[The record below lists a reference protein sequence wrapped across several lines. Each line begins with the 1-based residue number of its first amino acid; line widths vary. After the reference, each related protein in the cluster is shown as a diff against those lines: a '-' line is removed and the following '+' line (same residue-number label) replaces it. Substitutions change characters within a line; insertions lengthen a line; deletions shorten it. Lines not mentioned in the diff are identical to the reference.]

1 MNSATTFP
9 LVVIVGPTAS
19 GKSALAL
26 DIAQR
31 FDGELVCA
39 DSRTIYRGMDIGTAK
54 PTTED
59 RELIPHHGLDIVYPN
74 QIFTAADFKTL
85 AERAIDD
92 ISSRGKI
99 PVMVGGSGLY
109 VDSVIFDFAF
119 RGAANT
125 ELRKELEGASVEQI
139 QEVLKER
146 DIPLPSNER
155 NPRHL
160 IRALESGGVVPLRNG
175 LRKNTLVVGLDI
187 SPETLV
193 SRINHR
199 VDRMLEQGLQQ
210 EVEKLSDRYGW
221 DAPGMQSIGYREW
234 REYFDGSSDIGDIQ
248 DRIKIATRQ
257 YAKRQ
262 RTWYRRN
269 ECIQWHGDYS
279 SAVDTITTLLNKT
292 A

>member
-1 MNSATTFP
+1 MKSATLP
-9 LVVIVGPTAS
+9 LIVIIGPTAS
-19 GKSALAL
+19 GKSALAF
-26 DIAQR
+26 DIAR
-31 FDGELVCA
+31 HFDGELVCA

-54 PTTED
+54 PTAED
-59 RELIPHHGLDIVYPN
+59 REIIPHHGLDVVYPD
-74 QIFTAADFKTL
+74 QVFTAADFKIL
-85 AERAIDD
+85 AERAIVD
-92 ISSRGKI
+92 ISLRGKV

-125 ELRKELEGASVEQI
+125 ELRKELEGISVEQI
-139 QEVLKER
+139 QEMLKER
-146 DIPLPSNER
+146 NIPLPSNER

-160 IRALESGGVVPLRNG
+160 IRALESGGAAPSRNELRN
-175 LRKNTLVVGLDI
+175 NTLVIGLDI
-187 SPETLV
+187 SPEALAL
-193 SRINHR
+193 RINHR
-199 VDRMLEQGLQQ
+199 VDTMLQQGLQK

-221 DAPGMQSIGYREW
+221 GAPGMQSIGYREW

-269 ECIQWHGDYS
+269 ECIHWHSDYS
-279 SAVDTITTLLNKT
+279 SAVGSITTLLNKT
-292 A
+292 V